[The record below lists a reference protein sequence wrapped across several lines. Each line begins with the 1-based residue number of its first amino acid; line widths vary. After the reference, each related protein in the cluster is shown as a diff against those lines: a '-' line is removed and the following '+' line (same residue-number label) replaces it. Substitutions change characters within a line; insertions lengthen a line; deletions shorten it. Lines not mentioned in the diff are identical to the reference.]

1 MPTDRIQGHRFDMA
15 DMSADLIAGRRF
27 AQTWRGYEAEEVKEF
42 LAQVADQVR
51 AFRERL
57 ETEIAARRDAEQ
69 RALHPQIDEATLM
82 SAVGEQTAA
91 ILRSARSAAG
101 EITAKAE
108 ANAENL
114 LGVAENKA
122 ADLVEEGE
130 ALLASRTAEAES
142 AANEIWTRAL
152 AEVEDLR
159 NTAQQDAEAMAQ
171 EGAQRYQEV
180 IEAAEGV
187 REKILTDLARRR
199 RLATVQIEQLR
210 AGRERLLDAYL
221 VVRRTLD
228 EVTDEL
234 QRVDAEARGAAI
246 AVGRAERNE
255 VTGEIADIRREELWD
270 PVAVFGGADPL
281 AVTSGH
287 RTGEVAS
294 VVLAPKVTQVASTG
308 TAAVAGLPAGEV
320 GDKQRGE
327 NDEREI
333 TGPVRMPAP
342 LSTEGPAPVR
352 ASGEQPPAADNGAA
366 LADTAPPDTAL
377 PDTALPDTALPDT
390 AVADTAVADAVL
402 DEPVLD
408 EPVLDDTEAD
418 ASAAENVELVEP
430 DEAAIDEA
438 AIDEAAI
445 DEAAIDEVGT
455 DEVATDQA
463 ASDVQI
469 TNGAAL
475 DDSAATDDSAMDDG
489 TTIISEPDGIES
501 VRILRPSPEP
511 TLAKDAPA
519 PGGEAPVTSTS
530 GLEGAQERDVDGL
543 FARIRADREQATM
556 VARKALSGDEGA
568 QGPAAGAETDVAVTG
583 SGKGQASSGR
593 KQKPQVQPADGE
605 VAGEAISE
613 AAPAATSETEV
624 LAATSNGDAPNRDA
638 AAVER
643 FFELRNE
650 MAGDLGSSLARK
662 LKRALQDQQN
672 SLLDQLRKRGATPA
686 NVLPSEDPD
695 RFVEAGRP
703 LLARAVRSG
712 AELAAVLCGDEAVRF
727 DANVDGVDDL
737 AEELGKAIAGPCTSA
752 SN

>member
-27 AQTWRGYEAEEVKEF
+27 AQTWRGYEPEEVKEF

-51 AFRERL
+51 ALRERV
-57 ETEIAARRDAEQ
+57 ETEIAARREAEQ

-108 ANAENL
+108 ANAENV

-122 ADLVEEGE
+122 ADLVAEGE
-130 ALLASRTAEAES
+130 AVLASRTAEAES

-308 TAAVAGLPAGEV
+308 TTAVAGLPGGEA
-320 GDKQRGE
+320 GDKRRGA

-366 LADTAPPDTAL
+366 LAVTAL
-377 PDTALPDTALPDT
+377 
-390 AVADTAVADAVL
+390 ADTAVAETVL
-402 DEPVLD
+402 A
-408 EPVLDDTEAD
+408 DTEAD
-418 ASAAENVELVEP
+418 GTADVDADADADAVLADTETDESAEENVELVEL

-438 AIDEAAI
+438 ATDETTT
-445 DEAAIDEVGT
+445 DETATDETATDETAT
-455 DEVATDQA
+455 DEVAG
-463 ASDVQI
+463 DVQI
-469 TNGAAL
+469 TDAAV
-475 DDSAATDDSAMDDG
+475 ADDSAMDDG

-501 VRILRPSPEP
+501 VRILRPGPSQPWP
-511 TLAKDAPA
+511 RTHRR
-519 PGGEAPVTSTS
+519 T
-530 GLEGAQERDVDGL
+530 
-543 FARIRADREQATM
+543 AT
-556 VARKALSGDEGA
+556 
-568 QGPAAGAETDVAVTG
+568 
-583 SGKGQASSGR
+583 
-593 KQKPQVQPADGE
+593 
-605 VAGEAISE
+605 
-613 AAPAATSETEV
+613 
-624 LAATSNGDAPNRDA
+624 
-638 AAVER
+638 
-643 FFELRNE
+643 
-650 MAGDLGSSLARK
+650 
-662 LKRALQDQQN
+662 KRQ
-672 SLLDQLRKRGATPA
+672 
-686 NVLPSEDPD
+686 
-695 RFVEAGRP
+695 
-703 LLARAVRSG
+703 
-712 AELAAVLCGDEAVRF
+712 
-727 DANVDGVDDL
+727 
-737 AEELGKAIAGPCTSA
+737 
-752 SN
+752 

>member
-27 AQTWRGYEAEEVKEF
+27 AQTWRGYEPEEVKEF

-51 AFRERL
+51 ALRERV

-108 ANAENL
+108 ANAENV

-122 ADLVEEGE
+122 ADLVAEGE
-130 ALLASRTAEAES
+130 AVLASRTAEAES

-270 PVAVFGGADPL
+270 PVAVFGGTDPL

-308 TAAVAGLPAGEV
+308 TTAVAGLPGGEA
-320 GDKQRGE
+320 GDKQRGA

-366 LADTAPPDTAL
+366 LAVTAL
-377 PDTALPDTALPDT
+377 ADT
-390 AVADTAVADAVL
+390 AVADTVL
-402 DEPVLD
+402 A
-408 EPVLDDTEAD
+408 DTEAD
-418 ASAAENVELVEP
+418 DTVLADTVLADTEPDGTADTVLADTEPDATADTVLADTDTETDESAEENVELVEL

-438 AIDEAAI
+438 A
-445 DEAAIDEVGT
+445 
-455 DEVATDQA
+455 
-463 ASDVQI
+463 
-469 TNGAAL
+469 
-475 DDSAATDDSAMDDG
+475 
-489 TTIISEPDGIES
+489 
-501 VRILRPSPEP
+501 
-511 TLAKDAPA
+511 
-519 PGGEAPVTSTS
+519 
-530 GLEGAQERDVDGL
+530 
-543 FARIRADREQATM
+543 DR
-556 VARKALSGDEGA
+556 
-568 QGPAAGAETDVAVTG
+568 
-583 SGKGQASSGR
+583 
-593 KQKPQVQPADGE
+593 
-605 VAGEAISE
+605 
-613 AAPAATSETEV
+613 
-624 LAATSNGDAPNRDA
+624 
-638 AAVER
+638 
-643 FFELRNE
+643 
-650 MAGDLGSSLARK
+650 
-662 LKRALQDQQN
+662 
-672 SLLDQLRKRGATPA
+672 
-686 NVLPSEDPD
+686 
-695 RFVEAGRP
+695 
-703 LLARAVRSG
+703 
-712 AELAAVLCGDEAVRF
+712 
-727 DANVDGVDDL
+727 
-737 AEELGKAIAGPCTSA
+737 
-752 SN
+752 